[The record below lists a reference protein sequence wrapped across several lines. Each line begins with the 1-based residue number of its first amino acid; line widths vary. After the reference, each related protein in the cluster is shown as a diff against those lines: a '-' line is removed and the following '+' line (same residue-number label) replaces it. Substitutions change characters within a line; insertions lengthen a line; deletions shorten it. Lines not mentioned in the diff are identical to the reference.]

1 MTRAS
6 HHAPHFE
13 FQERALPW
21 PPGLVSATQIAQS
34 QAMATLQPNKNLTPT
49 LTSDL
54 EALRD
59 DLNRAR
65 QLAAEAQ
72 TQVDGKTGDIEALQ
86 LALQKSFDDLSMLR
100 NAIEDL
106 RRERHFFANEAMR
119 SAALEI
125 RITDLTVERDN
136 LQAQLNEANEAL
148 DRLVQQVPAFP

>member
-1 MTRAS
+1 
-6 HHAPHFE
+6 
-13 FQERALPW
+13 
-21 PPGLVSATQIAQS
+21 
-34 QAMATLQPNKNLTPT
+34 MATLQPNKNLTPT

-72 TQVDGKTGDIEALQ
+72 SQVDGRAGDIEALQ
-86 LALQKSFDDLSMLR
+86 VALQKSFEDLSMLR
-100 NAIEDL
+100 NAIDDL

-125 RITDLTVERDN
+125 RITDLTIERDD
-136 LQAQLNEANEAL
+136 LRAQLTEANEAL
-148 DRLVQQVPAFP
+148 DRLLRQVPAFP